1 MAALSARPPGNPCRR
16 PGTNV
21 HPMELPPPLVSGRL
35 PVPCHIYAWTSTRGE
50 FIISGHHINTPRDVW
65 TEHCDN
71 AVKENNACL
80 CEVLPRLYAGSCEV
94 LARLSTKF

>member
-16 PGTNV
+16 PATDV
-21 HPMELPPPLVSGRL
+21 HPMELPPPLVSGCL

-65 TEHCDN
+65 SEHCDN

-80 CEVLPRLYAGSCEV
+80 YVCVFNEICCKSLFFSLCVN
-94 LARLSTKF
+94 